1 MKRSTKT
8 RKQRGKKVAASANKK
23 VERSAKTK
31 GNPVS
36 GIRETRE
43 ARALLEEQLGSLYWW
58 AFNAFKMR
66 GFIRAKGLYE
76 GTKRDLDKPA
86 KTV

>member
-1 MKRSTKT
+1 MKRSAKA
-8 RKQRGKKVAASANKK
+8 RKQRRKKAASSANKK
-23 VERSAKTK
+23 VERPAKAK

-36 GIRETRE
+36 GIRETQK

-66 GFIRAKGLYE
+66 GFLMQKRSTGRSGKMLRAI
-76 GTKRDLDKPA
+76 
-86 KTV
+86 